1 VAVKSARKAAHRKSQ
16 PHLVPKGAQDAG
28 KAAFSRHK
36 SLRVLGI
43 IAIAV
48 VVAWILLALFGPK
61 IRYELKPRPVY
72 TVDSPQFLTMME
84 ALADTTVE
92 PHTHI
97 EVLPNGENYYP
108 AELDAIRNAKKS
120 VDLEAYIFK
129 KGKVADEF
137 VEALTERA
145 KAQVK
150 VNVVLDG
157 MGSLSTHKS
166 YFDDLI
172 KAGGIVQFY
181 HPLRLTTWP
190 KYNNRTHREL
200 LVIDGEIGFLGG
212 SGVADYWLYP
222 DGKKARWRDTMFRI
236 RGEGVNSL
244 QGTFAENWLESA
256 ENIINGPDFFPPK
269 QPVPD
274 GASALVINSSPTT
287 GGSTRARIVY
297 QTLIA
302 SARKSILITTP
313 YFLPD
318 KYARREMVRAMRERG
333 VKLRI
338 LVPGA
343 HTDHALTRALAR
355 SNYGDLLDAGAE
367 IYEYQPG
374 MIHAKIMVVD
384 GLWSLVGSS
393 NVDSRSFGLNDEVN
407 MAAEDP
413 RTAEELTLQF
423 DQDLKQSRQITLQD
437 WKRRSL
443 LERGEALLGLF
454 FGNEQ

>member
-1 VAVKSARKAAHRKSQ
+1 MAVKSAHKRAIHKQK
-16 PHLVPKGAQDAG
+16 PHLVVHDPSKR
-28 KAAFSRHK
+28 AFDRHK

-61 IRYELKPRPVY
+61 IKYDLKPRPVY
-72 TVDSPQFLTMME
+72 AVDSPEFLTMME
-84 ALADTTVE
+84 ALADTTIE

-97 EVLPNGENYYP
+97 DVLPNGENYYP
-108 AELDAIRNAKKS
+108 AELEAIRNAKKS

-137 VEALTERA
+137 VKAMTERA
-145 KAQVK
+145 KAGVK

-157 MGSLSTHKS
+157 MGSLSTRKS
-166 YFDDLI
+166 YFADLI
-172 KAGGIVQFY
+172 KAGGMVEFY
-181 HPLRLTTWP
+181 HPLRITTWP

-200 LVIDGEIGFLGG
+200 LVVDGEVGFLGG
-212 SGVADYWLYP
+212 SGVADYWRYH

-256 ENIINGPDFFPPK
+256 EDIINGPDFFPPK
-269 QPVPD
+269 QSVPD

-297 QTLIA
+297 QTLLA
-302 SARKSILITTP
+302 SARKSIDITTP

-318 KYARREMVRAMRERG
+318 KYARRELVRAMKERG
-333 VKLRI
+333 VKVRI
-338 LVPGA
+338 LNPSSS
-343 HTDHALTRALAR
+343 TDHVLTRALAR

-384 GLWSLVGSS
+384 GLWSLVGST

-407 MAAEDP
+407 MAAKDSGTAHEL
-413 RTAEELTLQF
+413 TAEFE
-423 DQDLKQSRQITLQD
+423 QDLKQSKQITLKA
-437 WKRRSL
+437 WKDRSL
-443 LERGEALLGLF
+443 WERGEALLGLF